1 MVRLVG
7 MCLRGQDSFPTIPQH
22 HAAVL
27 VSVEILALDVA
38 RLEKAQAYPFAAL
51 ISDPSAIFR
60 RLPFQSVKIA

>member
-38 RLEKAQAYPFAAL
+38 RLEKAQAYP
-51 ISDPSAIFR
+51 
-60 RLPFQSVKIA
+60 LPL